1 MDRISVL
8 IFNTLSA
15 RQGLSLPGIGDLHV
29 ETEPAVME
37 QAGVVTPPKY
47 RVVLADE
54 NSKGLPSVVKL
65 VATVQGTD
73 EEQAKEQYTEWLA
86 AACTEEGVVIPSVGK
101 VQDGVFVVA
110 SDLERALNPGVVSPV
125 YLPDNVGVKRVVTW
139 IVLAIVV
146 GVGLSVVLIL
156 WIESRSQI
164 QGVNR
169 MLPEEVPA
177 VVDTTSAMQQSV
189 VNDTVA
195 DILSAT
201 PVRPVA
207 ADSVSKAPKPAA
219 PSVQGKY
226 KVIVGTYSTEANA
239 DKFIASAKQKNDT
252 LHYEKL
258 PRPNGRIMVVAYA
271 SDSEQEAQRMLR
283 TLNEIF
289 PGSWILKK

>member
-1 MDRISVL
+1 M
-8 IFNTLSA
+8 
-15 RQGLSLPGIGDLHV
+15 
-29 ETEPAVME
+29 
-37 QAGVVTPPKY
+37 
-47 RVVLADE
+47 
-54 NSKGLPSVVKL
+54 VKL

-177 VVDTTSAMQQSV
+177 VVDTTSATS
-189 VNDTVA
+189 
-195 DILSAT
+195 
-201 PVRPVA
+201 VRPVA
-207 ADSVSKAPKPAA
+207 TDSVPKAPKPAV

>member
-156 WIESRSQI
+156 SIESRSQI

-177 VVDTTSAMQQSV
+177 VVDTTSATS
-189 VNDTVA
+189 
-195 DILSAT
+195 
-201 PVRPVA
+201 VRPVA
-207 ADSVSKAPKPAA
+207 TDSVPKAPKPAV